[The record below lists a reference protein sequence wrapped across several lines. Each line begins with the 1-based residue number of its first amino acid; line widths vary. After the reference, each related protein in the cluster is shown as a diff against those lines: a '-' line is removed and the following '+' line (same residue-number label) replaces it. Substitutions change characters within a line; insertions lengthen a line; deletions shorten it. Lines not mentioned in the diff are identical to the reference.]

1 MKVEIGMRRK
11 KYKKN
16 LVFLCLAIVFSMT
29 TILLGGHLLTKLK
42 QFKET
47 KATMV
52 EVEANKLE
60 KEEKLG
66 ALHQSIKEKEEEVAT
81 LQVQVEQLKTTYP
94 NLFKETGM
102 QDTKRAYLTF
112 DDGPSANTEKILDF
126 LKANNIKATFFVIGT
141 QGYDDLYKRIVNEG
155 HTLAIHSNTHQYDEI
170 YKSVDAFM
178 EDIGTLSTKL
188 EKLTGVKPNILR
200 FPGGSNNT
208 VSNRY
213 NSTGIMD
220 KIIQEVTKDGY
231 HYYDWNV
238 DSLDASAKLQNK
250 DIIVKSVLDGAR
262 DMKNAIIL
270 MHDASIKTTTV
281 DALPEI
287 VEGLRKEGYVFD
299 RITEETPVV
308 QFK

>member
-1 MKVEIGMRRK
+1 MRRK
-11 KYKKN
+11 KYKKS
-16 LVFLCLAIVFSMT
+16 LIFLCLAIVFSMT
-29 TILLGGHLLTKLK
+29 TVVLGSQLLTKLK
-42 QFKET
+42 EFKET

-52 EVEANKLE
+52 EVEASKAE
-60 KEEKLG
+60 KEEKLE
-66 ALHQSIKEKEEEVAT
+66 AVQQSIKEKEEEVAN

-94 NLFKETGM
+94 NLFRETGV

-126 LKANNIKATFFVIGT
+126 LKANNIKATFFVIGAE
-141 QGYDDLYKRIVNEG
+141 GYDDLYKRIVDEG
-155 HTLAIHSNTHQYDEI
+155 HTLAIHSNTHAYDEI
-170 YKSVDAFM
+170 YTSVDAFM
-178 EDIGTLSTKL
+178 KDIGVLSTKL

-208 VSNRY
+208 ISNRY

-220 KIIQEVTKDGY
+220 KIIDKVTKEGY

-238 DSLDASAKLQNK
+238 DSLDASAKLQDK
-250 DIIVKSVLDGAR
+250 DVIVKSVLDGAK

-287 VEGLRKEGYVFD
+287 VEGLRKEGYVFEK
-299 RITEETPVV
+299 ITEETPVI

>member
-1 MKVEIGMRRK
+1 MRRK
-11 KYKKN
+11 KYKKS
-16 LVFLCLAIVFSMT
+16 LIFLCLAIVFSMT
-29 TILLGGHLLTKLK
+29 TVVLGSQLLTKLK
-42 QFKET
+42 EFKET

-52 EVEANKLE
+52 EVEASKAE
-60 KEEKLG
+60 KEEKLEVVQ
-66 ALHQSIKEKEEEVAT
+66 QSIKEKEEEVAN

-94 NLFKETGM
+94 NLFRETGV

-126 LKANNIKATFFVIGT
+126 LKANNIKATFFVIGAE
-141 QGYDDLYKRIVNEG
+141 GYDDLYKRIVDEG
-155 HTLAIHSNTHQYDEI
+155 HTLAIHSNTHAYDEI
-170 YKSVDAFM
+170 YTSVDAFM
-178 EDIGTLSTKL
+178 KDIGVLSTKL

-208 VSNRY
+208 ISNRY

-220 KIIQEVTKDGY
+220 KIIDKVTKEGY

-238 DSLDASAKLQNK
+238 DSLDASAKLQDK
-250 DIIVKSVLDGAR
+250 DVIVKSVLDGAK

-287 VEGLRKEGYVFD
+287 VEGLRKEGYVFEK
-299 RITEETPVV
+299 ITEETPVI